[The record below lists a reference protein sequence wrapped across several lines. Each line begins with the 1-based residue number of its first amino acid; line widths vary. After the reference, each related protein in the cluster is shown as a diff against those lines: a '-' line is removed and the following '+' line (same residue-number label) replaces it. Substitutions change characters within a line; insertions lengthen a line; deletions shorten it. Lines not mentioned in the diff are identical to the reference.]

1 MNQPQDRIEY
11 LRELLKEDP
20 QEPFIHY
27 AICLELKKREEGA
40 LPAFH
45 QLLDTFP
52 EYLPAY
58 YQTALML
65 AENGKIQE
73 AAEVAGKGISLAEK
87 LDDRHALAE
96 LKGLRQDI
104 LAGEYD

>member
-1 MNQPQDRIEY
+1 MNQPQDRIDY

-27 AICLELKKREEGA
+27 AICLELKKREEEA
-40 LPAFH
+40 LAAFL

-52 EYLPAY
+52 DYIPAY

-65 AENGKIQE
+65 AENGKIPE
-73 AAEVAGKGISLAEK
+73 AAEMAGKGVLLAEK
-87 LDDRHALAE
+87 LADHHALSE

-104 LAGEYD
+104 LAGEFD